1 MMHVAGIGASA
12 GGLEAMLQLFAH
24 MQATGR
30 VSYVVAQHMAKD
42 GHDELVVRLMQR
54 ESVLPVLLATDGIRL
69 QADTVVVI
77 PSGQDGQVRIGGSGS
92 NAGVP
97 VLSLSPPDASH
108 VSTPSANALMR
119 SIATV
124 CGHSAI
130 GMVLSG
136 TGADGARGCAA
147 IRAAGGL
154 TLVQDPTQAK
164 FNGMPQSAIDTR
176 MVDQVLPAEH
186 MGDFLATRFPG
197 KPAPGWAPGVG
208 AAVSIAPAAPAP
220 ALALPSSPAPKGE
233 APLDPALQEL
243 QQLLRQVHTATGI
256 DFSSY
261 KEDTLLRRLVKRK
274 EVVGADSAQ
283 AYQALIRRDASEL
296 HTLQHLF
303 LVSVSSFFRDRAS
316 FDALQKELVTLVAA
330 KPVHTPIRVWVPGCA
345 SGEEAFT
352 LAMMLKELT
361 RSHPIEIVASDL
373 NPEALALC
381 REGVYRPVAFKE
393 MDAALQDRY
402 FEAMGSQFAIKPEI
416 KACVKFEQRD
426 VLGGTPPANLDL
438 VSCRNLL
445 IYMKAALQDQ
455 LIQSFHQALR
465 AHGLLFI
472 GQSESLSFVGNSL
485 FSPIDHY
492 HRLFRRRH

>member
-54 ESVLPVLLATDGIRL
+54 ESVLPVLLATDGIHL
-69 QADTVVVI
+69 QADTVYVI
-77 PSGQDGQVRIGGSGS
+77 PSGQDGQVRSGGS
-92 NAGVP
+92 ADVP
-97 VLSLSPPDASH
+97 VLALSPPHASH

-124 CGHSAI
+124 CGSSAI
-130 GMVLSG
+130 GIVLSG
-136 TGADGARGCAA
+136 TGTDGAQGCAA
-147 IRAAGGL
+147 IHAAGGL
-154 TLVQDPTQAK
+154 TLVQDPAQAK

-176 MVDQVLPAEH
+176 LVDQVLPAER
-186 MGDFLATRFPG
+186 MGEVLATRFPG

-208 AAVSIAPAAPAP
+208 AASITPAVT
-220 ALALPSSPAPKGE
+220 ALPSSAAPKGE
-233 APLDPALQEL
+233 SLPDPALQEL
-243 QQLLRQVHTATGI
+243 QQLLRQVQTATGI

-283 AYQALIRRDASEL
+283 AYQALIRRDATEL

-316 FDALQKELVTLVAA
+316 FDALQKELATLVAT

-352 LAMMLKELT
+352 LAMVLKELT

-373 NPEALALC
+373 NPDALALC
-381 REGVYRPVAFKE
+381 HEGVYRPVAFKE
-393 MDAALQDRY
+393 MDAALRDRY
-402 FEAMGSQFAIKPEI
+402 FEAQGPQFAIKPEI
-416 KACVKFEQRD
+416 KACVQFERRD
-426 VLGGTPPANLDL
+426 VLGGTPPTNLDL

-445 IYMKAALQDQ
+445 IYMKTALQDQ

-465 AHGLLFI
+465 AQGLLFI

-485 FSPIDHY
+485 FAPIDHY